1 MHIPQQKPT
10 RSSAATGEGG
20 INAAIG
26 GKRAARAYAKR
37 SALGLSAMFVALTL
51 SNSAYAANCKGPSAP
66 GADWSDCNKKQL
78 MLGGIDLE
86 GGNLTNTDFT
96 LTDLRGANLTAAN
109 LEKATLVRSSL
120 AGARA
125 DKANFAKV
133 EAYRS
138 SFAGISAEG
147 ASFNSSELQRTNF
160 SGAKLTGAD
169 FEKAEL
175 GRANFDKAVITG
187 TRFPMANLSRA
198 TFSGSSF
205 EGPLDFTDAFMFL
218 TRIEG
223 VDLSAAT
230 GLEQE
235 QVNLTCGDKA
245 TKLPQGLTT
254 PTNWPCPVD

>member
-1 MHIPQQKPT
+1 MHIPKQKPI
-10 RSSAATGEGG
+10 RSFVATGEGG
-20 INAAIG
+20 FGETAGIRRAVGAG
-26 GKRAARAYAKR
+26 GKR
-37 SALGLSAMFVALTL
+37 LTVGLSALLVTLTL
-51 SNSAYAANCKGPSAP
+51 SNFAHAANCKDPSAP

-86 GGNLTNTDFT
+86 GANLVSTDFT

-120 AGARA
+120 AGAKA

-133 EAYRS
+133 EAYRT

-147 ASFNSSELQRTNF
+147 TSFNSSELQRTNF
-160 SGAKLTGAD
+160 SGARLTGAD

-198 TFSGSSF
+198 TFSGSTF

-235 QVNLTCGDKA
+235 QINLTCGDSA

>member
-1 MHIPQQKPT
+1 MHIPKQIPI
-10 RSSAATGEGG
+10 RSSVATGEGG
-20 INAAIG
+20 ALAPAG
-26 GKRAARAYAKR
+26 MKRAGGACGRR
-37 SALGLSAMFVALTL
+37 LVVGLSALLVTLTVT
-51 SNSAYAANCKGPSAP
+51 NSASAANCKGPSAP

-86 GGNLTNTDFT
+86 GGNLANTDFT

-235 QVNLTCGDKA
+235 QVNLTCGDSA

-254 PTNWPCPVD
+254 PANWPCPVD

>member
-1 MHIPQQKPT
+1 MHIPKPKPI
-10 RSSAATGEGG
+10 RSFVATGEGG
-20 INAAIG
+20 FSDTIG
-26 GKRAARAYAKR
+26 IKRAIRACGKR
-37 SALGLSAMFVALTL
+37 SAIGLSAFLVTLAL
-51 SNSAYAANCKGPSAP
+51 SNLAYAANCKDPSAP

-86 GGNLTNTDFT
+86 GGNLVNTDFT

-133 EAYRS
+133 EAYRT

-160 SGAKLTGAD
+160 TGAKLTGAD

-175 GRANFDKAVITG
+175 GRANFEKAVITG

-205 EGPLDFTDAFMFL
+205 EGPIDFTDAFMFL

-235 QVNLTCGDKA
+235 QVNLTCGDSA
-245 TKLPQGLTT
+245 TKLPAGLST
-254 PTNWPCPVD
+254 PANWPCPVD

>member
-1 MHIPQQKPT
+1 MHIPKQKAI
-10 RSSAATGEGG
+10 RSSVANGEGG
-20 INAAIG
+20 IGTAAGVRRAIRAG
-26 GKRAARAYAKR
+26 GKS
-37 SALGLSAMFVALTL
+37 SAIGLSALLAALTFSDL
-51 SNSAYAANCKGPSAP
+51 ASAANCKGPSAP

-78 MLGGIDLE
+78 MLGGIDLA

-96 LTDLRGANLTAAN
+96 LTDLRGANLTEAN

-198 TFSGSSF
+198 TFAGSSF
-205 EGPLDFTDAFMFL
+205 EGPIDFTDAFMFL

-235 QVNLTCGDKA
+235 QVNLTCGDSA

>member
-1 MHIPQQKPT
+1 MHIPKQKPI
-10 RSSAATGEGG
+10 RSCVATGEGG
-20 INAAIG
+20 AYDPAVTKRAG
-26 GKRAARAYAKR
+26 GVRGKRL
-37 SALGLSAMFVALTL
+37 ALGLSALLVTFTV
-51 SNSAYAANCKGPSAP
+51 SNPAYAANCKEPSAP
-66 GADWSDCNKKQL
+66 GADWSDCNKKLL

-86 GGNLTNTDFT
+86 GGNLVNTDFT
-96 LTDLRGANLTAAN
+96 LTDLRGANLTSAN

-125 DKANFAKV
+125 NKANFAKV

-235 QVNLTCGDKA
+235 QVNLTCGDSA

>member
-1 MHIPQQKPT
+1 MHIPRSKPN
-10 RSSAATGEGG
+10 RSFVATAEGEGG
-20 INAAIG
+20 DTAGLKRAVRAY
-26 GKRAARAYAKR
+26 GKR
-37 SALGLSAMFVALTL
+37 SILGLSALLVTL
-51 SNSAYAANCKGPSAP
+51 GLSELAYAANCKGPSAP

-86 GGNLTNTDFT
+86 GGNLANTDFT

-160 SGAKLTGAD
+160 SGARLTGAD

-198 TFSGSSF
+198 TFSGSTF
-205 EGPLDFTDAFMFL
+205 EGPLDFTGAFMFL

-235 QVNLTCGDKA
+235 QINLTCGDSA
-245 TKLPQGLTT
+245 TKLPQGLTI
-254 PTNWPCPVD
+254 PANWPCPVD